1 MNKLG
6 LKETRVVFDELV
18 HTYTIPGEDGDKIL
32 KGVTPLVNM
41 IYHTYDGVDEEM
53 LAKAAEAGKAYHKQ
67 YQFEA
72 LDGFESDTCLSQR
85 TEEAKLGLVPQIA
98 EFLVSDEKNIASAID
113 LVYTDNEGNIVLGD
127 IKTTS
132 TLHLDEWR
140 LQLSVYKY
148 LFELQTGREAKELYV
163 AWVNKRSYLCQMI
176 RINPLDKA
184 EVERMLQAYADGEEL
199 ITKPEQ
205 KGLAVI
211 KDYEDTMLRYLRL
224 KAEIKAFEE
233 KFSDEVLKVMQE
245 NGDKSYKTES
255 LSVTRVLEQTKK
267 SFDSKKFKEDYPELY
282 EKYQKESIT
291 KEHLLIKSIAS

>member
-6 LKETRVVFDELV
+6 LKESSVQFNEQL
-18 HTYTIPGEDGDKIL
+18 HIYTIGERQL
-32 KGVTPLVNM
+32 KGVTPLVNAV
-41 IYHTYDGVDEEM
+41 YHTYDGVDEEM
-53 LAKAAEAGKAYHKQ
+53 LNSAAEAGKAYHKQ

-72 LDGFESDTCLSQR
+72 LEGFESDTCLSQR

-98 EFLVSDEKNIASAID
+98 EFLVSDEQNIASAID

-163 AWVNKRSYLCQMI
+163 AWVNKHSYLCQMI

-199 ITKPEQ
+199 IAKPEQ
-205 KGLAVI
+205 KGLAVV
-211 KDYEDTMLRYLRL
+211 KDYEGAMLEYLRL
-224 KAEIKAFEE
+224 EAEIKAFKE
-233 KFSDEVLKVMQE
+233 KFNDVVLRTMQE
-245 NGDKSYKTES
+245 NGDKSYKTDR
-255 LSVTRVLEQTKK
+255 LSITRVLETSKK
-267 SFDSKKFKEDYPELY
+267 SFDSKKFKEDYPELF
-282 EKYQKESIT
+282 EKYQKESVT
-291 KEHLLIKSIAS
+291 KEHLLIKSIA